1 MTNMTSTEIDLTQWD
16 KEMDSKTAD
25 FVKLYQQMLVASMI
39 PNASIEIWWRLA
51 EATFM
56 VALNCT
62 HDECCSPGDHGE
74 VTIKTEE
81 ALSYAKKAIQM
92 NAEHFMANLWV
103 AYAAGKL
110 ALLAYDMSKR
120 IEQVFFFNSNHIFV

>member
-1 MTNMTSTEIDLTQWD
+1 MTPSEIDLTQWD

-25 FVKLYQQMLVASMI
+25 FEKLYQKMLTASKK

-62 HDECCSPGDHGE
+62 HSECCTPGDHGE
-74 VTIKTEE
+74 VTTKTEE
-81 ALSYAKKAIQM
+81 ALSYAKKAILM
-92 NAEHFMANLWV
+92 NSEHFMSNLWV
-103 AYAAGKL
+103 AYSSGKL
-110 ALLAYDMSKR
+110 ALLACDMSKR
-120 IEQVFFFNSNHIFV
+120 IE

>member
-1 MTNMTSTEIDLTQWD
+1 MTSTEIDLSQWD
-16 KEMDSKTAD
+16 KEMNSKTAE
-25 FVKLYQQMLVASMI
+25 FEKLYQQMLAESKK
-39 PNASIEIWWRLA
+39 PNAGIEIWWRLA

-62 HDECCSPGDHGE
+62 HNECCSPGDHGE

-81 ALSYAKKAIQM
+81 ALGYAKKAIEIK
-92 NAEHFMANLWV
+92 ADHFMANLWV

-110 ALLAYDMSKR
+110 ALLACDMSKR
-120 IEQVFFFNSNHIFV
+120 VEYVSSLILTPFSLN